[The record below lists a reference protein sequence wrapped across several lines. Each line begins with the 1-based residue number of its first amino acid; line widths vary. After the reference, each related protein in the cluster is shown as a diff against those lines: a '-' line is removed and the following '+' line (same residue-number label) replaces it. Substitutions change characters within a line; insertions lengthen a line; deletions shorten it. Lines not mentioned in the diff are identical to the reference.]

1 MLRKMVLHG
10 APNMKFFTFKED
22 ENKQYMLKIVEIQ
35 GDILIIWLIRKDNQK
50 EKTEV
55 YKRVR

>member
-1 MLRKMVLHG
+1 MVLHG